1 MGLFYGN
8 WKGKNLAPWV
18 LSDIQT
24 GFFQA
29 DHLIFFGPVDIQN
42 QRKHQD
48 RILGGLFMKKS
59 APFIVMGLPIYR
71 AVSVIARTRAR
82 NHPLMTGAR
91 ATYGGDVNE
100 MVERD
105 RS

>member
-1 MGLFYGN
+1 
-8 WKGKNLAPWV
+8 
-18 LSDIQT
+18 
-24 GFFQA
+24 
-29 DHLIFFGPVDIQN
+29 
-42 QRKHQD
+42 
-48 RILGGLFMKKS
+48 MKKS